1 MGYLDPHLV
10 LTGFWVTPVVGFVQ
24 PGFALQLDHRE
35 VESTFEVPLLHIL
48 DPANHQS
55 RERMLGT
62 TKVLV
67 YDIPYGEHRIWGAT
81 AGMLIA
87 LYRLLNQRRVA
98 GICERPPCLQSRVCW
113 TSWRGCAIASAAVR
127 GISNRASRRSLRT
140 RSKKPTKS
148 LMRSSAKTT
157 RRLRDEL
164 GDLLFQV
171 VFHSQMAREQ
181 GSFAFDDVVAA
192 ICDKMERRHPHV
204 FGPQLS
210 GTGRIDSA
218 AAQTVAWEEQKRQ
231 EREQS
236 GASVLADVPL
246 ALPALTRANK
256 LGKRAAQV
264 GFEWPDVAGALD
276 KLDEEL
282 GELRQGLG
290 EQASQAAHRR

>member
-1 MGYLDPHLV
+1 MSSISRLLDIMARLRDPQRGCPWDLE
-10 LTGFWVTPVVGFVQ
+10 Q
-24 PGFALQLDHRE
+24 
-35 VESTFEVPLLHIL
+35 TFETIAPYTIEESYEVADAI
-48 DPANHQS
+48 
-55 RERMLGT
+55 ERR
-62 TKVLV
+62 
-67 YDIPYGEHRIWGAT
+67 D
-81 AGMLIA
+81 
-87 LYRLLNQRRVA
+87 
-98 GICERPPCLQSRVCW
+98 
-113 TSWRGCAIASAAVR
+113 SAA
-127 GISNRASRRSLRT
+127 
-140 RSKKPTKS
+140 
-148 LMRSSAKTT
+148 
-157 RRLRDEL
+157 LRDEL

-204 FGPQLS
+204 FGPQSS
-210 GTGRIDSA
+210 GTGRVDSA

-231 EREQS
+231 EREQA

-264 GFEWPDVAGALD
+264 GFEWPDVKGALD

-290 EQASQAAHRR
+290 EQAGHAAIADELGDVLFCVVNVCRYLQVDPETALRGANAKFERRFGHVERRLREQGRSAREATLEEMDKLWDEGKAKEG